1 MKHPY
6 HAPRFGN
13 FYQLVMQIRPLVAL
27 LAAAFAAPSVF
38 AADGPVISQV
48 YGGGGRASAV
58 YKNDFVEIRNAGAS
72 VVDMS
77 TWSLQYSSAAGT
89 SWANQ
94 KFNLTGT
101 LQPGQYLLVKLG
113 NGLGTST
120 APVGADLP
128 TPDLTFGFDMSGS
141 AGKLALV
148 SSTTA
153 LAAAT
158 CPSDPSIKDLV
169 GYGTTANCSEIS
181 PAPAPTNNGFALLRA
196 DAGCTDTGNNSAD
209 FANGVPT
216 PRNSGTAYAVCSAA
230 APGPAPGPAPT
241 PGAFKQIYE
250 IQGSG
255 ATSPLAGQ
263 SVTTEGVV
271 TRLTNSGFYM
281 QAAVG
286 DNNPATSDGIF
297 VFTST
302 APTVSVN
309 QLVRVAG
316 TVTEFS
322 TGGST
327 VTQIGTVTSVSLVNA
342 GLSVAP
348 TPITLPVS
356 GGLERYEG
364 MLVTLAGPLTVG
376 QNAFQARYGQLTLSA
391 GGRLETPTN
400 KYRAGS
406 DAAKAMAADNAAR
419 LIVLED
425 GNTLQNVN
433 PTPFTGPTGALRGGD
448 TIGSVTGV
456 IDFGPTTTSTGA
468 PGAYRIVPLA
478 NGALQY
484 TLTNPRT
491 TTPPAVGGNV
501 KLASF
506 NVLNYFTTFTNGQT
520 ADGAGS
526 GAQPCVGECRG
537 ANNLTEF
544 NRQQAKIVAALSAI
558 DADAVGLMEIQNNAV
573 ATQNLVAA
581 LNAKVGAGTY
591 AVAPGQ
597 AAAVVGT
604 DAIKTTVI
612 YKPAKLTPV
621 GNSVI
626 DNDAVNNRPTVAQSF
641 ALSNGQKFTLVVNH
655 LKSKGCGSASG
666 LDLDQ
671 GDGQSCYNAT
681 RVKQADRLRSF
692 VASLQTSSGSND
704 VVLVGDFNAY
714 GMEDPITR
722 LTDNGFVDQIGRF
735 NTLGYS
741 YVFDGAA
748 GRLDHAITTS
758 SLSPKVSAA
767 TEWHINADE
776 SVAHDYNLEY
786 KQPSCATCA
795 PDPYQAN
802 AYRSS
807 DHDPVVMGLNLYNS
821 YITAAG
827 TTVTGTAGDDL
838 ITVGALKPT
847 LTGGAGRDQFA
858 FTASFTGG
866 ATIADFTPGIDV
878 INLSAVLRAAGVTA
892 AAPLS
897 SGHVTCV
904 RYGVNDGLIYVDP
917 DAAGPAARRLM
928 VLLKNVSCG
937 SLTASSFLF

>member
-1 MKHPY
+1 MKL
-6 HAPRFGN
+6 RL
-13 FYQLVMQIRPLVAL
+13 LVSL
-27 LAAAFAAPSVF
+27 LAVAFATPLAS
-38 AADGPVISQV
+38 AAVVISQV
-48 YGGGGRASAV
+48 YGGGGNSGATL
-58 YKNDFVEIRNAGAS
+58 KNDFIELFNNGSEEVDITGWSVQYGPGTFGAS
-72 VVDMS
+72 
-77 TWSLQYSSAAGT
+77 SAWQAT
-89 SWANQ
+89 ALPAL
-94 KFNLTGT
+94 KLK
-101 LQPGQYLLVKLG
+101 PGQYLLVQQAA
-113 NGLGTST
+113 GTGGS
-120 APVGADLP
+120 AALP
-128 TPDLTFGFDMSGS
+128 TPDAIGNIAMGGSSGRV
-141 AGKLALV
+141 AL
-148 SSTTA
+148 STSTTLLTGA
-153 LAAAT
+153 TPAAADFYIY
-158 CPSDPSIKDLV
+158 SLSN
-169 GYGTTANCSEIS
+169 TTAALRGDNGCGSGFTSAVPAPRNSASPLAPCSGA
-181 PAPAPTNNGFALLRA
+181 PAPAPT
-196 DAGCTDTGNNSAD
+196 
-209 FANGVPT
+209 
-216 PRNSGTAYAVCSAA
+216 
-230 APGPAPGPAPT
+230 PAPAPAPA
-241 PGAFKQIYE
+241 PAAFKAIYE

-255 ATSPLAGQ
+255 ASSPLTGQ
-263 SVTTEGVV
+263 AVTTEGVV
-271 TRLTNSGFYM
+271 TRLTNTGFYM

-286 DNNPATSDGIF
+286 DGNPATSDGIF

-322 TGGST
+322 TGGGT
-327 VTQIGTVTSVSLVNA
+327 VTQIGTVTGVTLVNA
-342 GLSVAP
+342 GQSLAP
-348 TPITLPVS
+348 TPISLPVS

-425 GNTLQNVN
+425 GSTLQNVN

-448 TIGSVTGV
+448 TIGSITGV

-478 NGALQY
+478 NDALQY
-484 TLTNPRT
+484 SLTNPRT
-491 TTPPAVGGNV
+491 STPPAVGGNV

-520 ADGAGS
+520 ADGAGA

-537 ANNLTEF
+537 ANNLAEF
-544 NRQQAKIVAALSAI
+544 NRQQAKIVAALTAI
-558 DADAVGLMEIQNNAV
+558 DADAVGLMEIQNNAI
-573 ATQNLVAA
+573 APQNLVAA

-591 AVAPGQ
+591 AVVAG
-597 AAAVVGT
+597 AAAGVVGS
-604 DAIKTTVI
+604 DAIKNMII
-612 YKPAKLTPV
+612 YKPAKLTPA
-621 GNSVI
+621 GGSVI
-626 DNDAVNNRPTVAQSF
+626 DTDAVNNRPTVAQSF
-641 ALSNGQKFTLVVNH
+641 ALANGQKFTLVVNH

-681 RVKQADRLRSF
+681 RVQQADRLRSF

-741 YVFDGAA
+741 YVFDGAV

-758 SLSPKVSAA
+758 SLSPKVSSA

-776 SVAHDYNLEY
+776 SVAHDYNQEF
-786 KQPSCATCA
+786 KQPACATCA
-795 PDPYQAN
+795 PDPYQPTV
-802 AYRSS
+802 YRSS

-821 YITAAG
+821 YITAASAI
-827 TTVTGTAGDDL
+827 VVGTAGDDL
-838 ITVGALKPT
+838 ITVGALRPT

-858 FTASFTGG
+858 FTAGFVGG
-866 ATIADFTPGIDV
+866 ATLTDFTPGTDV
-878 INLSAVLRAAGVTA
+878 INLRAVLRAAGVTA
-892 AAPLS
+892 AEPLA
-897 SGHVTCV
+897 SGHVSCT
-904 RYGVNDGLIYVDP
+904 RGGISDALIAMDP
-917 DAAGPAARRLM
+917 DATGPAPRRPLL
-928 VLLKNVSCG
+928 LLKNVSCA
-937 SLTASSFLF
+937 SLTAGNFQF

>member
-1 MKHPY
+1 M
-6 HAPRFGN
+6 R
-13 FYQLVMQIRPLVAL
+13 LRPLVAL
-27 LAAAFAAPSVF
+27 LVAAFAAPTAF
-38 AADGPVISQV
+38 AANGPLISQV
-48 YGGGGRASAV
+48 YGGGGRTGAV

-72 VVDMS
+72 AVDMS

-89 SWANQ
+89 SWGSQ
-94 KFNLTGT
+94 KVALTGT

-113 NGLGTST
+113 SGVSAST
-120 APVGADLP
+120 AVGVDLP
-128 TPDLTFGFDMSGS
+128 TADVTAGFDMSGS

-148 SSTTA
+148 NSTTS
-153 LAAAT
+153 LPAAT
-158 CPSDPSIKDLV
+158 CPSDASIKDLI
-169 GYGTTANCSEIS
+169 GYGTTANCTEIS

-196 DAGCTDTGNNSAD
+196 DAGCTDNGNNSTD

-216 PRNSGTAYAVCSAA
+216 PRNSSSAYAVCTAA
-230 APGPAPGPAPT
+230 APGPAPAPTPAPA

-255 ATSPLAGQ
+255 ATSALAG
-263 SVTTEGVV
+263 STVTTEGVV
-271 TRLTNSGFYM
+271 TRLTNTGFYM

-286 DNNPATSDGIF
+286 DGNPATSDGIF

-302 APTVSVN
+302 APTVALN

-327 VTQIGTVTSVSLVNA
+327 VTQIGSVSGITLVNP
-342 GLSVAP
+342 GQSVTP
-348 TPITLPVS
+348 TAISLPVT

-400 KYRAGS
+400 KYRPGS
-406 DAAKAMAADNAAR
+406 DAAKALAADNAAR

-448 TIGSVTGV
+448 TLGAITGV

-478 NGALQY
+478 NDALQY
-484 TLTNPRT
+484 ALTNPRT

-506 NVLNYFTTFTNGQT
+506 NVLNYFTTFKDGKT
-520 ADGAGS
+520 ADGGTAS
-526 GAQPCVGECRG
+526 SQPCAGECRG
-537 ANNLTEF
+537 ADNLTEF

-558 DADAVGLMEIQNNAV
+558 DADAVGLMEIQNNAI
-573 ATQNLVAA
+573 APANLVAA

-591 AVAPGQ
+591 AVVAG
-597 AAAVVGT
+597 AAAGVVGS
-604 DAIKTTVI
+604 DAIKNMII
-612 YKPAKLTPV
+612 YKPAKLTPA
-621 GNSVI
+621 GSSVI
-626 DNDAVNNRPTVAQSF
+626 DTDPVNNRPTVAQSF
-641 ALSNGQKFTLVVNH
+641 TLANGQKFTLVVNH
-655 LKSKGCGSASG
+655 LKSKGCSGATG

-671 GDGQSCYNAT
+671 SDGQSCYTAT

-722 LTDNGFVDQIGRF
+722 LTDNGFIDQIGRF

-741 YVFDGAA
+741 YTFDGAA

-758 SLSPKVSAA
+758 SLSPKVSMA

-776 SVAHDYNLEY
+776 SVAHDYNQEF
-786 KQPSCATCA
+786 KQPACATCA
-795 PDPYQAN
+795 PDPYA
-802 AYRSS
+802 ATPFRSS

-821 YITAAG
+821 YITAAS
-827 TTVTGTAGDDL
+827 TTVAGTAGDDL
-838 ITVGALKPT
+838 ITVGALRPT

-858 FTASFTGG
+858 FSASFAGG
-866 ATIADFTPGIDV
+866 ATITDFTPGTDL
-878 INLSAVLRAAGVTA
+878 INLRAVMSAAGITA
-892 AAPLS
+892 ANPQAT
-897 SGHVTCV
+897 GQVTCL
-904 RYGVNDGLIYVDP
+904 RSGVSDALISM
-917 DAAGPAARRLM
+917 DADTTGPLPRRPLL
-928 VLLKNVSCG
+928 LLKNVSCA
-937 SLTASSFLF
+937 SLSASSFQF